1 MTHRDALI
9 AVAWG
14 SPGGA
19 TAEISIAVEELTGKR
34 PRPVRLS
41 DLAGPNETIQVLLA
55 PDDWILVAKAV
66 AAIYGAEIVKEAA
79 KSTWKAAAPKFTQA
93 PAAVQGYFGR
103 LVLAVRQA
111 LYAKAPVVLGFP
123 RTPVGARRHI
133 GIEILDAQPEDIAR
147 VVALLAEHGAEIESR
162 LDELDHVQSHRK
174 NVIYD
179 ENSDCSV
186 KLTLTDDGSIQL
198 RATVSDDSFATREV
212 VLYELHT
219 PTGGKDA

>member
-1 MTHRDALI
+1 MTHRDSLI

-34 PRPVRLS
+34 PRPVRLG

-55 PDDWILVAKAV
+55 PEDWILVAKAV

-79 KSTWKAAAPKFTQA
+79 KSNWKAAAPKFTQA
-93 PAAVQGYFGR
+93 SEAVQGYFGR
-103 LVLAVRQA
+103 IVLAIRQA
-111 LYAKAPVVLGFP
+111 LHAKAPVVLGLP
-123 RTPVGARRHI
+123 RTPVAARRHI
-133 GIEILDAQPEDIAR
+133 GIEIQDAQPEDIAR

-162 LDELDHVQSHRK
+162 LDEWDQIQSHRK
-174 NVIYD
+174 NVIYE

-198 RATVSDDSFATREV
+198 SATISDDHFATREV
-212 VLYELHT
+212 VLYVLYT
-219 PTGGKDA
+219 PSGRKNS